1 MSKKEDILAAMQ
13 PEGRLAKYD
22 RSRFV
27 VINDLWLGYGT
38 SDYYGA
44 HVKDLQKIP
53 KHIEDISAVAPVI
66 SFAHGIDEPEVGL
79 CLFESGKCITRFH
92 YFSVETIK
100 LVLRISDSEAAKL
113 QAECVANFDSGE
125 LRRFGVSDG
134 KIEELGAALREL
146 AELDDEDEWHSAS
159 DVIKDILEF
168 DFGKID
174 EDRTDGY
181 ETIDGDG
188 GDGWD

>member
-1 MSKKEDILAAMQ
+1 MSKKGDILAALQ
-13 PEGRLAKYD
+13 PGGRLAKYD
-22 RSRFV
+22 RRRFV

-44 HVKDLQKIP
+44 NVKDPQKTP
-53 KHIEDISAVAPVI
+53 KHIEEISAVAPVI
-66 SFAHGIDEPEVGL
+66 SFAHGVDEPEVGL
-79 CLFESGKCITRFH
+79 CLFADGKCVTRFH

-113 QAECVANFDSGE
+113 QAECIANFDSGE
-125 LRRFGVSDG
+125 LRRFGVAED

-146 AELDDEDEWHSAS
+146 AELGDEGEWLSAS

-174 EDRTDGY
+174 EDRTEGY

-188 GDGWD
+188 DDDWD